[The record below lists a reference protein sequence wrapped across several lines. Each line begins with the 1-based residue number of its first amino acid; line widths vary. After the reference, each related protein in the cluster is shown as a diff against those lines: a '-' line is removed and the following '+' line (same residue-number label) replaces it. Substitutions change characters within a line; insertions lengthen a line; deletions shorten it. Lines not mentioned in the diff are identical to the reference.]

1 MIEHS
6 LKGEFI
12 ELNKLLKFSGLVNTG
27 GEAKI
32 CIDEGEVVLNGQVE
46 HRKRAKL
53 KVGDI
58 IEFRGEKIKIV
69 S

>member
-1 MIEHS
+1 MIEHP

-12 ELNKLLKFSGLVNTG
+12 ELNKLLKFSGLVSTG

-32 CIDEGEVVLNGQVE
+32 FIDEGEVKLNGQVE

-58 IEFRGEKIKIV
+58 VEFRGDKIKIV
-69 S
+69 